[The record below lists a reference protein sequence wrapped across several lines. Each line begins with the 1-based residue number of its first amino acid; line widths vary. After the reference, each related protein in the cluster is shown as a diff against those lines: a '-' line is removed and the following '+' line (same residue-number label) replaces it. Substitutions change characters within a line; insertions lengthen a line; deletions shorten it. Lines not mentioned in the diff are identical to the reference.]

1 MLVGASDEYVC
12 ILEVVSLRRQR
23 TERAEIHKKNTMQAT
38 ALVVSQSALRRL
50 PLRLIDANTKLKLL
64 LTRPCTSLYLNEAIF
79 DLSNGRLKF
88 DFLSIL
94 KRHASQARVHIEK
107 QNHHFFLFR
116 LSPESSLIVVA
127 NLLLLL
133 LLL

>member
-1 MLVGASDEYVC
+1 MLVRASDEFVC
-12 ILEVVSLRRQR
+12 ILVIVFTAPS
-23 TERAEIHKKNTMQAT
+23 THRAR
-38 ALVVSQSALRRL
+38 QSAQEKHNEGHRSCSLSVCLRRL

-64 LTRPCTSLYLNEAIF
+64 LKRPCTSLYLNEAIF

-94 KRHASQARVHIEK
+94 KRHASQVRVHIEK
-107 QNHHFFLFR
+107 QNRHFFLFR

-127 NLLLLL
+127 NLLLSLL
-133 LLL
+133 